1 VSCDLEPASPGRVF
15 RIGRQPDPWAYPDWA
30 EAGEDGTFGNR
41 WDDPESS
48 YRVLYACSQ
57 RLGAFVET
65 LSRFRPDPEVIAGL
79 AEIEGEDAED
89 PALPPGHVPRGWL
102 DGRLIGEAMFEGQ
115 YADVGRSR
123 SLSYLRRVLAAR
135 VVHHGLDDLDGA
147 SIRLTVPR
155 RFTQEI
161 SRFVY
166 ECTRGGPAAAV
177 RRYPVHVPARG
188 RVRELGHLRAWAAI

>member
-1 VSCDLEPASPGRVF
+1 MSCDLEPASPGRVF

-102 DGRLIGEAMFEGQ
+102 DGRLIAKRCSKG
-115 YADVGRSR
+115 S
-123 SLSYLRRVLAAR
+123 
-135 VVHHGLDDLDGA
+135 
-147 SIRLTVPR
+147 
-155 RFTQEI
+155 
-161 SRFVY
+161 
-166 ECTRGGPAAAV
+166 TRMWAAAD
-177 RRYPVHVPARG
+177 RFRTSGGSWLPESFTTASMISTARPFG
-188 RVRELGHLRAWAAI
+188 